1 MIYQQ
6 YQINNQPKM
15 SAFQEQP
22 IETHEVE
29 IEMGLAQLCR
39 AQDQTY
45 SGIFIDEE
53 TGEKGKWAMVTD
65 GHGSNTC
72 INFLRSIKQETLN
85 EIIGTSTPVEALA
98 KYIND
103 RANIRIFESSGA
115 TMCLVKIY
123 KDRVVCINCGDSQ
136 VIVYKNNEPVFIS
149 KQHNAFNR
157 DERKRLT
164 TSFPGVKIEKTK
176 NIKIISENKIIG
188 VEGEYIEFPSGI
200 RLMMSQALGHNGNTG
215 YAPDYETIS
224 YNEGDSLKIIIATDG
239 FWDMVIKDEEEEITN
254 LLKMQCKDL
263 LDFAVKRWLQEW
275 EMYTDIDAEHYSK
288 CCYNENQCDDVGV
301 VTVDIVPKILYE

>member
-1 MIYQQ
+1 MA
-6 YQINNQPKM
+6 
-15 SAFQEQP
+15 AFQELP
-22 IETHEVE
+22 IETHD
-29 IEMGLAQLCR
+29 IDIQMGLAQLCK

-45 SGIFIDEE
+45 SGDFIDEE

-72 INFLRSIKQETLN
+72 INFLRYIDQIKLN
-85 EIIGTSTPVEALA
+85 KIIGTKSPVETMA

-115 TMCLVKIY
+115 TMCLAKIY
-123 KDRVVCINCGDSQ
+123 KDRIVCINCGDSQ
-136 VIVYKNNEPVFIS
+136 LIVYKNSEPVFIS
-149 KQHNAFNR
+149 KEHNAFNLN
-157 DERKRLT
+157 ERKRLT
-164 TSFPGVKIEKTK
+164 SCFPGLQIEKTK
-176 NIKIISENKIIG
+176 NIKIVSENKIIG
-188 VEGEYIEFPSGI
+188 IVGEYIEFPSGT

-215 YAPDYETIS
+215 YAPDYQTIS
-224 YNEGDSLKIIIATDG
+224 YNECDNVKIIIATDG
-239 FWDMVIKDEEEEITN
+239 FWDMVIKDDEEEITN

-275 EMYTDIDAEHYSK
+275 EMYTDIDALHYSK

-301 VTVDIVPKILYE
+301 VTIDIVPKNII